1 MMRFFFFIFCCLSIH
16 IYNDTLFIVCVFFC
30 CCCLK
35 LYYWI
40 FFKCCDVHFIIMWKR
55 NFISLWKWAISIKEV
70 PFAPFPAMPST
81 YAPLNGIVFRSL
93 VYFNITLYY
102 YQYKVIVELSSTKWL
117 LNQNALIIENF
128 YQLTIFW

>member
-1 MMRFFFFIFCCLSIH
+1 MMRIFFFIFCCLSIH
-16 IYNDTLFIVCVFFC
+16 FYNDTLFIVCVFFF
-30 CCCLK
+30 CCLK

-40 FFKCCDVHFIIMWKR
+40 FFKCCDVDFIITWKR
-55 NFISLWKWAISIKEV
+55 KFISLWKWAISIKEV

-81 YAPLNGIVFRSL
+81 YAPLNGIGFRSL

-102 YQYKVIVELSSTKWL
+102 YQYKVIVELSSIKWL